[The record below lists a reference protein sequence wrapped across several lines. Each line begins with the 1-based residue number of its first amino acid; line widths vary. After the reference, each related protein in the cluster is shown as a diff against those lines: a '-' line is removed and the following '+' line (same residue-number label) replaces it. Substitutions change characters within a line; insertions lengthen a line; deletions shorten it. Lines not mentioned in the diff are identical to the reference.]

1 MTVTGPPPG
10 TVWMADHPLILAV
23 PAFVPALIIA
33 GVVGFIVVRDRRA
46 ERAKNEEAA
55 AQDDLAAAN
64 DREEGRGR
72 PGKPDEGDS

>member
-1 MTVTGPPPG
+1 MTVMGPPPG

-33 GVVGFIVVRDRRA
+33 GVVGYIVVRDRRA
-46 ERAKNEEAA
+46 ERAENEEAA

-64 DREEGRGR
+64 DREDGRKR
-72 PGKPDEGDS
+72 PDQGDT